1 MAQHRIIPN
10 VQTYLHVHISKS
22 ANADALCEKKN
33 IPELWLLGQKAE
45 TARAGAPL
53 NPPDDSSW
61 NAANDDGKV
70 MMLIYYDEVSVC
82 LSVCHEI

>member
-10 VQTYLHVHISKS
+10 VQTYLQVHISKS

-33 IPELWLLGQKAE
+33 IPELWLLAQKAE

-61 NAANDDGKV
+61 NAANDDGEDDDV
-70 MMLIYYDEVSVC
+70 DVEDDDDDDDDDNGD
-82 LSVCHEI
+82 